1 MGEEGVERRLTTIL
15 AADVVGYSRLMAA
28 DEAGTLAALKSHR
41 TELFDPKVAQYHGRT
56 IKLMGDGT
64 LMEFASVVD
73 AVVFAVEVQ
82 CAMRERNADIPED
95 RRITYRIGINIGD
108 IIVEGDDIYGD
119 GVNIAARLEGLA
131 DPGGICVARNVYNQ
145 VEAKVDVSFEDLG
158 EQEVKNIPKPVT
170 VYRINL
176 DDKAAALVTRITV
189 TPPTTGR
196 GRWPQIAA
204 GLALSLVAVAG
215 LVWWQPWAPEV
226 EPASLERMAFPLP
239 DKPSIAVLPFK
250 NLSDDAAQD
259 YFADGITEDLITDLS
274 KVSGLF
280 VIARHS
286 VFTFKGKAVKVQEV
300 AEELGVRYV
309 LEGSVRRADAKIRIN
324 VQLIDATTGGHL
336 WAERYDR
343 DLIDIFALQ
352 DEVIGRVV
360 DSLKVRLTDAEETQI
375 ARPPTDDLEA
385 YDYYLRAE
393 RLGHGY
399 SGKWGEALALYQR
412 AITLDPTFAEA
423 HAGLARVAASVW
435 RWDENDAMP
444 GPVARKQAYESAS
457 RALALNPAT
466 ARAYLALR
474 TLQLADG
481 RYEEALESAR
491 KAVALEPNNSETYA
505 DLASVLVR
513 AGRHD
518 EAWSAMQTALRLDPR
533 PPPQF
538 LGDLGWVLFHS
549 RRYEEAVEPLE
560 RARAAGVD
568 YRETLSA
575 VYARLGRDEEARE
588 TVEAILERFPAE
600 NLARFRVLYAP
611 YKRKEDLDHFLEGL
625 RMAGLPEWPFGHE
638 ARPEDRLDQRAFE
651 DLVFGRTWLG
661 RTRGG
666 DQFIQQF
673 SDDGTFAYR
682 DAPGNLR
689 TGAARVEGNMYC
701 ERTEI
706 FLLGR
711 PDCGYLY
718 RNPEGRP
725 EDGNEYVH
733 LGVNTVR
740 TFSVKP

>member
-1 MGEEGVERRLTTIL
+1 MTKNVQRRLAAIL
-15 AADVVGYSRLMAA
+15 AADVVGYSRLMGE
-28 DEAGTLAALKSHR
+28 DEAGTLAALRAHR
-41 TELFDPKVAQYHGRT
+41 EELIEPKIAEHEGRVV
-56 IKLMGDGT
+56 KLMGDG
-64 LMEFASVVD
+64 LLAEFPS
-73 AVVFAVEVQ
+73 AVEAVQ
-82 CAMRERNADIPED
+82 CAVEIQHTMGARNADVPED
-95 RRITYRIGINIGD
+95 TRIAFRIGINIGD
-108 IIVEGDDIYGD
+108 IIVEGEDIYGD
-119 GVNIAARLEGLA
+119 GVNVAARMEGLA
-131 DPGGICVARNVYNQ
+131 EPGGICVSRTVFNHVKGK
-145 VEAKVDVSFEDLG
+145 VELDFEDLG
-158 EQEVKNIPKPVT
+158 EQRVKNIAEPLRVFRVLIDPQDRGTRVRATGPRRPRWAWPVGA
-170 VYRINL
+170 L
-176 DDKAAALVTRITV
+176 AALIV
-189 TPPTTGR
+189 
-196 GRWPQIAA
+196 AA
-204 GLALSLVAVAG
+204 GAAL
-215 LVWWQPWAPEV
+215 WWQPWAPAV
-226 EPASLERMAFPLP
+226 ETGGAEETVPPLP

-505 DLASVLVR
+505 GLAGVLVG

-568 YRETLSA
+568 YLETLSA

-600 NLARFRVLYAP
+600 NLAHFRVLYAP

-625 RMAGLPEWPFGHE
+625 RMAGIPEWPFGHE
-638 ARPEDRLDQRAFE
+638 APLEDRLDQGAVE
-651 DLVFGRTWLG
+651 DLAFGRTWLG

-666 DQFIQQF
+666 DPFIQQF

-682 DAPGNLR
+682 DATGNLR

-733 LGVNTVR
+733 LGVTTVR